1 MRSSKVRWLVS
12 MFALACS
19 GKAMAQPA
27 TPEPTAAPPPPPQA
41 SPPPPPQG
49 APPPVEPARPSD
61 AASPPAAPPPGPPG
75 ARYRRRPPAQAANE
89 IRFEPEPRDTTL
101 LILQQEMPVYRFG
114 YYGYGYWGPRR
125 DIARA
130 YAPVCTGPCSA
141 RFAPGAYELALAKGG
156 HIARS
161 PGRVMIMQPSTV
173 KGEYLDR
180 SGVRLAGVLIGVGG
194 IVGGTIMMILAVHRD
209 DICDVDGCYYH
220 QDVDGPLLAGGIAL
234 AIGGAI
240 AGSIMA
246 WQRDEAVFT
255 ILPLR
260 VSSLLPGAEGSVA
273 KRALPEGAMVS
284 MRF

>member
-1 MRSSKVRWLVS
+1 
-12 MFALACS
+12 
-19 GKAMAQPA
+19 MAQSAPQ
-27 TPEPTAAPPPPPQA
+27 TPEPTAAPPPPPEA
-41 SPPPPPQG
+41 PPPPPQG
-49 APPPVEPARPSD
+49 APPPVEPARPSE
-61 AASPPAAPPPGPPG
+61 ATPAPPPGPPPG
-75 ARYRRRPPAQAANE
+75 PPGVRVRRRPPAQAANE

-125 DIARA
+125 DIARS

-141 RFAPGAYELALAKGG
+141 RFAPGEYELALAKGG

-161 PGRVMIMQPSTV
+161 PGRLMITQPSTI

-194 IVGGTIMMILAVHRD
+194 IVGGTIMMVLSVHRD
-209 DICDVDGCYYH
+209 DVCDDSGLCYYH
-220 QDVDGPLLAGGIAL
+220 DDVDGPLLAGGIAL

-255 ILPLR
+255 VLPLR
-260 VSSLLPGAEGSVA
+260 LSSLLPGAEGSLA
-273 KRALPEGAMVS
+273 QRALPQGAMVS
-284 MRF
+284 VKF